1 MKGQTFRTALV
12 VSAAIHSLLFL
23 GISPRLMN
31 PRRGENIKVAYL
43 KNPPAP
49 PQYQPRQTQ
58 RRKLIEIEDRRRDAG
73 KMLAKAAVSKEEFD
87 RRQPLGAGTAE
98 SGVMPKPLYMK
109 EGAGFPAFKKK
120 VTLPQLE
127 MNVKIKSASYNGY
140 YELIREKIRHAAY
153 QNYAQTETGEVY
165 IAFVIGSR
173 GELKDV
179 RYIEERST
187 PSFYLKEISMR
198 SVKEASPFPPFPG
211 DLDYPQLS
219 FNVIIS
225 FQIEG

>member
-1 MKGQTFRTALV
+1 MNDKTFRTALV
-12 VSAAIHSLLFL
+12 ISAVIHSLVFL
-23 GISPRLMN
+23 SVSPRLV
-31 PRRGENIKVAYL
+31 RLYKQENIKVSYL

-49 PQYQPRQTQ
+49 QYQPRKTA
-58 RRKLIEIEDRRRDAG
+58 RKELIEIDNHRRDAG
-73 KMLAKAAVSKEEFD
+73 KMLAEARVDKTEFN
-87 RRQPLGAGTAE
+87 RRESLSGAKDPGY
-98 SGVMPKPLYMK
+98 MPKPLYMK
-109 EGAGFPAFKKK
+109 EGESFPTFKKK

-127 MNVKIKSASYNGY
+127 MNFKIKSASYNGY

-187 PSFYLKEISMR
+187 PSYYLKEISLR
-198 SVKEASPFPPFPG
+198 SVREAGPFPPFPG